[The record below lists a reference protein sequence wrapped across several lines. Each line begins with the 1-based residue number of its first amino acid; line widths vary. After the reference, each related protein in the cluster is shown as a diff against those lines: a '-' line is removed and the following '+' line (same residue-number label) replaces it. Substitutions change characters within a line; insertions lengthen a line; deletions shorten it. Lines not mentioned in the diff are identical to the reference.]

1 MKRIKF
7 GNQQSHVAEEEQPI
21 RKKRINWDRLVYL
34 AILFAIVGSLV
45 LYLVRN
51 FYFITAPAQV
61 VKESYAVLLP
71 YDARIE
77 EIMVME
83 DDSVTRGTPL
93 LKFERDFRVS
103 DNTLVN
109 STRSVEEWITKERFT
124 AQRNIRVKQVE
135 VEELNRRIAEIDEQ
149 IAQLELLVI
158 LDVSNATKI
167 EQLKDEKSRLKS
179 DIRVKE
185 EEIKYWQKYLYE
197 LPQYK
202 ERYTT
207 SLVEQLS
214 ANNQISVFNA
224 PVSGTITN
232 INYKQFELAYKGEII
247 MSVELDD
254 AYVRAY
260 IPQKEFG
267 SIFEGDVVTVRFP
280 DRSKGKGIVEKIYS
294 SLEQLPPEYQDETRV
309 TTRSFLAIVRPLNE
323 SQQKKWRINNH
334 LGVEIRKRRFF

>member
-1 MKRIKF
+1 MKRIKY
-7 GNQQSHVAEEEQPI
+7 GNKQSHIAEEEQPI
-21 RKKRINWDRLVYL
+21 RKKRINWDRMVYL

-45 LYLVRN
+45 LYLIRN

-77 EIMVME
+77 DVLVNE
-83 DDSVTRGTPL
+83 DDSVERGHPL
-93 LKFERDFRVS
+93 LMFERDFRVS

-124 AQRNIRVKQVE
+124 SQRNISVKKVE
-135 VEELNRRIAEIDEQ
+135 IEELNKRIREVDEK

-167 EQLKDEKSRLKS
+167 EQLQDEKSKLRS
-179 DIRVKE
+179 DVRVKE
-185 EEIKYWQKYLYE
+185 EEVKYWQQYLYE

-207 SLVEQLS
+207 TLVEQLNENNEISTFS
-214 ANNQISVFNA
+214 APIGGV
-224 PVSGTITN
+224 ITN
-232 INYKQFELAYKGEII
+232 INYKQYELAYKGEII
-247 MSVELDD
+247 MSIELDD

-260 IPQKEFG
+260 IPQKEYG
-267 SIFEGDVVTVRFP
+267 SIFEGDIVTVKFP
-280 DRSKGKGIVEKIYS
+280 DNSKGKGVIEKIYS
-294 SLEQLPPEYQDETRV
+294 SLEKLPPEYQDETRV
-309 TTRSFLAIVRPLNE
+309 TTRSFLAIVRPLDD
-323 SQQKKWRINNH
+323 SQQKKWRINNN